1 MIIALDVLG
10 VKTMAIDALLA
21 VIPPFDYR
29 MYLLSFAVA
38 ALSVGTVGCIYIL
51 MHDWLKNHRGK
62 RDMITEDRN
71 NREHAVL
78 LEIFVDGILE
88 RQARGEL
95 SVQTA
100 KKLMTRCATGLG
112 LLDLL
117 PKKAIAEL
125 VKVSLK
131 TDAERREG
139 MRKAGLYKDH
149 PLGTSAG
156 DPPTITTVRKS
167 SSKTMGRAVRFLGG
181 KTA

>member
-10 VKTMAIDALLA
+10 VTELAANAVVNLFPPID
-21 VIPPFDYR
+21 IR
-29 MYLLSFAVA
+29 MLLLSFAVA
-38 ALSVGTVGCIYIL
+38 TLSVGTGGCIYIL
-51 MHDWLKNHRGK
+51 MHDWLKNRGK

-88 RQARGEL
+88 RQAKGEL

-100 KKLMTRCATGLG
+100 KKLMTRCAEGLG

-117 PKKAIAEL
+117 PKKTIAEL
-125 VKVSLK
+125 VKASLK
-131 TDAERREG
+131 TDVERREG
-139 MRKAGLYKDH
+139 MRKAGVYKEH

-156 DPPTITTVRKS
+156 DPPTVTTVRKS

-181 KTA
+181 KSA